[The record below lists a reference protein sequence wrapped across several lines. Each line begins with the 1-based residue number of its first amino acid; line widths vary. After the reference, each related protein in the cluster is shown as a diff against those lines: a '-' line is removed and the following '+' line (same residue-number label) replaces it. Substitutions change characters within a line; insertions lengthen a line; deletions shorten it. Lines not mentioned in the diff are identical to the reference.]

1 MTTPVSLP
9 PLQPPTSFDEMLRQ
23 KESGTWFDE
32 WKKTNI
38 ITPRDNLL
46 QPSLEDKIA
55 TLAKV
60 KHFNEAVMKPI
71 AKDALG
77 DLAQEELKRRNE
89 EINKRIMEELE
100 SLKKQPKFTVNDVAE
115 PPPGVMQ
122 SWGPQMQSWGPQQGT
137 VVTEHGIVVID
148 PVDKRFQHIDPKPP
162 DVFIDDVIKPSET
175 TSVTEH
181 GIVVID
187 PVDKRFQHID
197 PKPQE
202 DLEKALKRLEEVK
215 KRQGELFERL
225 DQSKSRPSIE
235 SGLIERPE
243 PLKSIWMQR
252 HGVPGPIE
260 VEISPWQLAWLWKP
274 IPIPQPIRVVRSP
287 SLSPPAELLPLP
299 APRLSGSEGRR
310 KIPA

>member
-9 PLQPPTSFDEMLRQ
+9 PLQPQLIP
-23 KESGTWFDE
+23 
-32 WKKTNI
+32 
-38 ITPRDNLL
+38 
-46 QPSLEDKIA
+46 
-55 TLAKV
+55 
-60 KHFNEAVMKPI
+60 
-71 AKDALG
+71 KDALG
-77 DLAQEELKRRNE
+77 NLAQEELKKRNE

-122 SWGPQMQSWGPQQGT
+122 SWGPQQGT
-137 VVTEHGIVVID
+137 VVTPHGAYV
-148 PVDKRFQHIDPKPP
+148 IDPKPP
-162 DVFIDDVIKPSET
+162 DIFIDDVIKPP
-175 TSVTEH
+175 H
-181 GIVVID
+181 GPYDID
-187 PVDKRFQHID
+187 PVDIFRQRPHHID
-197 PKPQE
+197 PRPQEDPQE

-215 KRQGELFERL
+215 ERQGELFERF
-225 DQSKSRPSIE
+225 DRSKSRPSIE
-235 SGLIERPE
+235 PRLIELPE

-274 IPIPQPIRVVRSP
+274 IHIPQPIRVVRSP
-287 SLSPPAELLPLP
+287 SLSLPAELLPLP